1 MGRGVLVEKVC
12 YASCRGLQ
20 FVVQFLDLYMMNRF
34 EDGWKKR
41 QTQTHGR
48 DIFQNISLAVYLG
61 FVGNSLDT

>member
-20 FVVQFLDLYMMNRF
+20 LVVQFLDLYMMNRF

-41 QTQTHGR
+41 
-48 DIFQNISLAVYLG
+48 
-61 FVGNSLDT
+61 